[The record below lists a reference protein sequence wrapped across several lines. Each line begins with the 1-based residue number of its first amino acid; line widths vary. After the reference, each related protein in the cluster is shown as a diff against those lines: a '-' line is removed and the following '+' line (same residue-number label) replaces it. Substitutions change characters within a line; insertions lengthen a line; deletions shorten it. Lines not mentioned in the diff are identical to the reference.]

1 MVTGI
6 CLFYHLEKEKG
17 DLDWKSQNRK
27 TRKRTRILATKGMEM
42 RFISFSLSHVPL
54 GTLVKGAWVQIASN
68 QCARNQNRQVKRFRK
83 ALLNTH
89 QNKYYEYKKA
99 LNFERWQILRA
110 MVY

>member
-17 DLDWKSQNRK
+17 DLDWKPPNRK

-42 RFISFSLSHVPL
+42 RFISFSFSHLPL
-54 GTLVKGAWVQIASN
+54 RTLVQIASN
-68 QCARNQNRQVKRFRK
+68 QCARNQTRQVKRFRK

-99 LNFERWQILRA
+99 LNFER
-110 MVY
+110 